1 MLLYYFYHK
10 IWSKLCVLPDLRDDS
25 SENYYQWPTHTHV
38 VLNIP
43 AYIFSW
49 SMKHV
54 TKENEGWNLRCV
66 SCLTG
71 LALTCCII
79 EIQLNVFSSI
89 RHSGDIFVEH
99 RWSVFLLNIK
109 IKSDKYRNIMVHEK
123 LLFLQYTLKSR
134 RWQKPE
140 LLSGSGKTCWGYC
153 VKKKKWLLYILQCFL
168 LWNMF
173 QSFECGLMVISVTF

>member
-1 MLLYYFYHK
+1 
-10 IWSKLCVLPDLRDDS
+10 
-25 SENYYQWPTHTHV
+25 
-38 VLNIP
+38 
-43 AYIFSW
+43 
-49 SMKHV
+49 MKHV

-153 VKKKKWLLYILQCFL
+153 VKKKKVTVIHFAMFPSLKHVSEFRMWVNGYFCDFL
-168 LWNMF
+168 VYDIEVY
-173 QSFECGLMVISVTF
+173 SSGLKLSRI